1 MLKSM
6 LMTTQSKHKFEAEVS
21 QVLDLVINS
30 LYSNNDIFLRELLSN
45 ASDAID
51 KLRFAALTDTKIDS
65 SDPQI
70 GIAIDKDSRK
80 IIISDSGIGMSQEE
94 MINNLGTIAKSGTKE
109 FMNALKASKQEGF
122 DPKLIGQ
129 FGVGFYSAFIVAHK
143 VTVISRKAGSDKF
156 TLWTSEAKG
165 EYETETL
172 SATQIDEYKVADLKQ
187 GCKIILE
194 LKTEEEYNEY
204 LEEWKIRSIVK
215 EYSNFI
221 EYPIKLRTKDSENE
235 DENEDKYIWETINSQ
250 KALWAKN
257 KSEISP
263 EEYKEFYKHI
273 SRDFNEPCDWIHYS
287 AEGTNEFT
295 ALLYLPAKAPFD
307 MFMPEDKKGLNLY
320 INRVFITNEAELLL
334 PQYLRFVKGL
344 VDSSDLPLNVSR
356 ELLQANPKVTNIKKN
371 LVKKILSKLSEMMS
385 QEKEKYISFYKEF
398 AKVLKEGVHL
408 DFANKDKILELLMF
422 ESTQTESGSLTSLD
436 DYISR
441 AGESKF
447 IYYITGSARKELEN
461 SPYLES
467 LKSKGVEVLFL
478 TDAIDEWVVM
488 SGATYKEKEFKSA
501 AKGELETDDK
511 TKEQIKQKETEHKD
525 LLETL
530 TKQLEANIKEI
541 KFSDRL
547 TETLCCLVADEHAM
561 SANLERLYKNANQN
575 IPIQKRI
582 LELNPNH
589 PVIAKLEEIF
599 KANSNDTKI
608 QDYAELIYGQALL
621 LEGSQIPDLSRFTK
635 LISSLML

>member
-1 MLKSM
+1 
-6 LMTTQSKHKFEAEVS
+6 MTTQSKHKFEAEVS

>member
-1 MLKSM
+1 
-6 LMTTQSKHKFEAEVS
+6 MTTQSKHKFEAEVS

-70 GIAIDKDSRK
+70 G
-80 IIISDSGIGMSQEE
+80 
-94 MINNLGTIAKSGTKE
+94 NLGTIAKSGTKE